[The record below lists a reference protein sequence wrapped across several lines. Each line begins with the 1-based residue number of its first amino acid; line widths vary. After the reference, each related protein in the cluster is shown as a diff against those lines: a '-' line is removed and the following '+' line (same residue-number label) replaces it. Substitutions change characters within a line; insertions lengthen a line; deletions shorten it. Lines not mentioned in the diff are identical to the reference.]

1 MFVIAKVITGV
12 THLKPREDL
21 IQLFAILIAED
32 IRTLPDA
39 VDIIGS
45 IEGIYAA
52 AVMTT
57 SCLFSVSPSP
67 VHVCSEVI
75 GESLGKTSKEHFAL
89 LTLKGK
95 RALRSWPRALQEP
108 TGCPIQGSPGRVW
121 QSNNIPSCRIWH

>member
-1 MFVIAKVITGV
+1 MVALLRAVMFVIAKVITGV

-32 IRTLPDA
+32 IPTLPDA

-75 GESLGKTSKEHFAL
+75 LENLWVRHPKSIL
-89 LTLKGK
+89 L
-95 RALRSWPRALQEP
+95 
-108 TGCPIQGSPGRVW
+108 C
-121 QSNNIPSCRIWH
+121 